1 MKINKLIYPLEPRIM
16 LDGAAAVDVIDNV
29 DDILQIKKTQ
39 TTDSIKFIE
48 QAKETSLPFVNVER
62 DQRDQKNRNIVFIDA
77 AVQDYQTLVNAFDAE
92 TEVHII
98 QSNQDGFLE
107 MQNYLVQENDVD
119 AIHIIGHGSA
129 GQIAFGTALLNESTL
144 EEYKSSLSIIGASLT
159 ADGDILFYGCNIA
172 DGKTG
177 ETLINQIATI
187 TNADIAA
194 SDDVTGQGGD
204 WDLEKHTGIIETKNI
219 VVEDYKYALDSYGV
233 DSIDS
238 SVVAVHNATNFEAR
252 WSGDSTNRDGQRDP
266 GGQLRFILSQERASV
281 TSGTGRLSFDY
292 GVAVSSFTPSTSN
305 PVHVYMLFSNDYTN
319 NASRRNSPRTGVVTF
334 DNEILGVFSQPSK
347 TIAMTG
353 ISKSGAT
360 YPTSSSSQFGK
371 RDLEY
376 NNSNPPGQS
385 GNGDWFAISNSN
397 KTITIGTKNGYKGDF
412 VRIITRAPVSN
423 NAPAGNNDAGYINED
438 ATLSVSNG
446 ASANDSTPDTSG
458 EHTGDVL
465 LNDTDADSDTL
476 TVTAISGGSLGSA
489 LRGTYGQIT
498 LYSNGSYTYV
508 ANQNAADALDPGD
521 TATDTFTYTVSDGTD
536 TDTATITITIAGLND
551 NITAV
556 NHTEAVNEDKLVY
569 RTTSSPKELDHDA
582 TDPDGDD
589 ASGSF
594 TITAIRTG
602 RESGSGTA
610 GSIGTLLIGTYGQL
624 TVNSDGSY
632 RYRASTSGA
641 DGLSAGATAIDYFTY
656 TVQDHSGGDTDTAEI
671 AITVTGVG
679 PQAVNDT
686 GSVNENA
693 TLSKN
698 EAQGVISNDDD
709 NASYDSESLA
719 VTAIRAGAESGSG
732 TSGTVGSALT
742 GTYGVLTI
750 AADGSYSYVANTAA
764 AEALDANDEVTDVFT
779 YTVSDDADV
788 NSDTGQITIT
798 ITGVDDDPTGVNDT
812 GSVNEDATLSV
823 NTSSGVL
830 SNDTDADDSS
840 SLSVSAIS
848 SGTVGQAKNG
858 TYGALTLNA
867 NGSYT
872 YVANQSGADGLAAGA
887 TATDTFTYT
896 VSDGAGTTDTA
907 TLTITVTG
915 IGPQGVDDTGSVN
928 EDATLTVN
936 AANGVVGNDDD
947 NSSYD
952 SESLAVTAIRA
963 GAESGS
969 GTAGSIGSALTGTYG
984 QLTIAADG
992 SYSYVAN
999 QDTTDTLDAGD
1010 TVTDTFTYTVK
1021 DDSDKNADTA
1031 ELVITV
1037 TGVDDDPTGV
1047 NDTGSVNEDATLSV
1061 NTSSGVL
1068 SNDTDADDASSLS
1081 VSAISGGTVGSAL
1094 TGDYGDLTLNANG
1107 SYTYVANH
1115 DDADALDPGDTDTDV
1130 FTYTVSDGAGTT
1142 DTATLTITVTGVNDD
1157 IVAVDDTDAVT
1168 ENGSLN
1174 RSTSDAQELDH
1185 DDTDADGDDAS
1196 GSFTITAIRT
1206 GAESGSGTAGTV
1218 GQALTGTYGV
1228 LTVASTGAYTYAA
1241 NTNASE
1247 ALDVGETVTDI
1258 FTYTVRDHSSGDTDT
1273 AQLTITVTGAND
1285 DITAVNDT
1293 DALTAGSTV
1302 SRTTSDTQELD
1313 HDDTDVDDDDVPG
1326 NFTIT
1331 AIRLGATEGS
1341 GTAKTLGSAFTTNYG
1356 TVTINA
1362 DGSYTYVAD
1371 QSGSTNLNNG
1381 TTATDS
1387 FNYTV
1392 RDHAS
1397 GDTDTATLVITITG
1411 TANTAP
1417 EATNDTGY
1425 IVEDGTLS
1433 VGDGG
1438 SAVTG
1443 SDSNNNNESGD
1454 TTGDVLVGDTDADSD
1469 TLTVSAI
1476 SGGSVG
1482 SGVTG
1487 TYGTLTIQSNGSYE
1501 YVADQ
1506 SAADTLDAG
1515 DEVTDVFTYTV
1526 SDGND
1531 GTDTATLTFT
1541 ILGIDDDPV
1550 GVNDTGY
1557 INEDATL
1564 TVNDGGSAVTG
1575 SDSNNNNESAD
1586 TTGDVLANDTDADG
1600 SSSLTV
1606 SAISGGTV
1614 GQALT
1619 GTYGTLTLNAN
1630 GSYTYVTNQSG
1641 ADGLAADATATDT
1654 FTYTVS
1660 DGAGT
1665 TDTAT
1670 LTITVKGVGPAA
1682 TNDTGSVNED
1692 ATLSVNSGSGVTSN
1706 DTGGDTESL
1715 ELTNIRT
1722 GTESGSG
1729 TSGSVG
1735 SALTG
1740 TYGQLTI
1747 AADGSYTY
1755 VANQN
1760 AADAL
1765 DPGET
1770 ATDTFTY
1777 TVKDDDNKNADTGE
1791 IVITITGVN
1800 DDITAVDDTD
1810 TVTAGTTITR
1820 STSDTQEL
1828 DHDDTDPDADDVS
1841 GSFTVTAIRTG
1852 TESGSGANK
1861 TVGSSFTTNYGT
1873 VTINAD
1879 GSYTYAADQSGAI
1892 ALDDGATA
1900 IDYFTYTVR
1909 DHSSGDTDTGQ
1920 LAITVTGV
1928 NEAPVGVNDTGVV
1941 NEDATLSLSAGN
1953 GTLSNDTDADSD
1965 ALSVTALSGGSV
1977 GSAMTGTYGTLTLN
1991 SNGSYAYVADQNA
2004 ADALDAGDT
2013 VTDTFT
2019 YTVSDGTATDT
2030 ATLSITISGE
2040 NDDIIA
2046 IDDTDSVNEDET
2058 INRTVNDAQ
2067 ELDADDTDADTDDIQ
2082 GSFTITAIRT
2092 GTESGT
2098 GTSGTIGQTLTGTYG
2113 TLTVNADG
2121 SYTYVADQNAAD
2133 SLTTGTTGVDTF
2145 TYTVSDGTDT
2155 DTAQISFTVTGIND
2169 NSPVAVNDSD
2179 SVNRDATIER
2189 AAGST
2194 FDINADDTDTDGDSL
2209 TISEIRVGQTEGG
2222 GASGTIGSA
2231 LVGTYGT
2238 LTLNSDGSYT
2248 YAADQDSINGL
2259 KRGDSVID
2267 YFNYTVSDGT
2277 NEDIGVIAITVNG
2290 ISDPPVPVDDTLA
2303 IDASA
2308 QTTKDS
2314 SSGVLVND
2322 TDPDGDTITVDS
2334 IRTGQEAG
2342 TGTTGTVGSVMTG
2355 EYGDLIINSD
2365 GSYTYQ
2371 ANNAKSLN
2379 PGETATDYFT
2389 YTATDTET
2397 TVPAQ
2402 ISITINGI
2410 NDPPEVIRPINV
2422 PTLLTGQNIVIKY
2435 RQAFNDPDFGSYD
2448 IAQYKVIDPESESE
2462 TSLPTGLYIE
2472 GNKIKGKI
2480 KTSGDYSITLRA
2492 IDGAGL
2498 YVDHTFTIK
2507 VVPAVNEISKSAD
2520 NEKPVKLKTIKVK
2533 PKKDFELNL
2542 AAFDNSDIPQV
2553 DEMVLE
2559 KKLTFNGGMKVLNVI
2574 AQETQTTNELN
2585 VEVMVNDDNRQDV
2598 ESYSGLLSDGKPLPE
2613 WVKVN
2618 PDTGETSA
2626 TMPDDIDNV
2635 EVQVIA
2641 LDKDGTVRDINIVLD
2656 KPVIKNDSQILRN
2669 DSNLFQGENIFV
2681 DGENKVTF
2689 VDDTIDRAARNSIE
2703 LNKARDEIDFMANL
2717 KLGNIAFSEGQ
2728 YSINFIDDNKS
2739 NVSNYRIELD
2749 SGKSIPM
2756 WLSLNNKTGEILAT
2770 PPSDE
2775 KVISIKL
2782 IAEDED
2788 GTERTIEVDI
2798 DFEEVLQSQ
2807 EDLSYVPLNNQINE
2821 IVTSADNYGERLI
2834 NQLG

>member
-39 TTDSIKFIE
+39 TTDGIKFIE
-48 QAKETSLPFVNVER
+48 KAKDTSLPFVNVER
-62 DQRDQKNRNIVFIDA
+62 DQRDQKNKNIVFIDA
-77 AVQDYQTLVNAFDAE
+77 AVQDYQTLVNAFDVE
-92 TEVHII
+92 TEVHIV
-98 QSNQDGFLE
+98 QSNQDGFLV
-107 MQNYLVQENDVD
+107 MQNYLAQVNDVD

-144 EEYKSSLSIIGASLT
+144 EDYKSSLSTIGASLT

-172 DGKTG
+172 DGRTG

-219 VVEDYKYALDSYGV
+219 VVANYAHSLANGV
-233 DSIDS
+233 A
-238 SVVAVHNATNFEAR
+238 SVDADVVELHSATNFRAR
-252 WSGDSTNRDGQRDP
+252 WSGTNA
-266 GGQLRFILSQERASV
+266 GGQQDSSSDRFILTQERADV
-281 TSGTGRLSFDY
+281 TGGAGTLSFDY
-292 GVAVSSFTPSTSN
+292 AVAASSHTPSTDN
-305 PVHVYMLFSNDYTN
+305 PVHVYLLFSNDDTDSN
-319 NASRRNSPRTGVVTF
+319 SRRTGSRTGVVTF
-334 DNEILGVFSQPSK
+334 ENEILGIFTQPTN

-360 YPTSSSSQFGK
+360 YPTSSSPKIGM

-376 NNSNPPGQS
+376 NNSNPPGTQ
-385 GNGDWFAISNSN
+385 GTKDWFRVYNSN
-397 KTITIGTKNGYKGDF
+397 KSVEIGTKNGLKGDF
-412 VRIITRAPVSN
+412 IRIITRAPVSN
-423 NAPAGNNDAGYINED
+423 NAPVGNNDAGYINED

-446 ASANDSTPDTSG
+446 ASANDSTPDASG

-476 TVTAISGGSLGSA
+476 TVSAISGGSLGSA
-489 LRGTYGQIT
+489 LTGTYGQIT
-498 LYSNGSYTYV
+498 LYSNGSYSYV
-508 ANQNAADALDPGD
+508 ANQDAADALDPGD
-521 TATDTFTYTVSDGTD
+521 TVTDTFTYTVSDGTD

-551 NITAV
+551 DITAV
-556 NHTEAVNEDKLVY
+556 NDTDAVNEDKTIS
-569 RTTSSPKELDHDA
+569 RSTSDVQELDHDDS
-582 TDPDGDD
+582 DPDGDD

-602 RESGSGTA
+602 RETGSGTSGTV
-610 GSIGTLLIGTYGQL
+610 GSALTGTYGVL
-624 TVNSDGSY
+624 TVNSNGSY
-632 RYRASTSGA
+632 SYAASTSGA

-656 TVQDHSGGDTDTAEI
+656 TVQDHSGGDTDTAEL

-686 GSVNENA
+686 GAVNENA

-709 NASYDSESLA
+709 DASYDSESLA
-719 VTAIRAGAESGSG
+719 VTGIRTGTESGSG

-798 ITGVDDDPTGVNDT
+798 ITGVDDDPVGVNDT
-812 GSVNEDATLSV
+812 GAVNEDATLSV
-823 NTSSGVL
+823 NTASGVL
-830 SNDTDADDSS
+830 SNDTDADDSA
-840 SLSVSAIS
+840 SLTVSAIS

-858 TYGALTLNA
+858 TYGALTLNS

-915 IGPQGVDDTGSVN
+915 IGPLAVDDTGSVN
-928 EDATLTVN
+928 EDATLSVN
-936 AANGVVGNDDD
+936 EASGVISNDDD

-952 SESLAVTAIRA
+952 SESLAITGIRT

-969 GTAGSIGSALTGTYG
+969 GTSGSVGSALTGTYG

-992 SYSYVAN
+992 SYEYVAN
-999 QDTTDTLDAGD
+999 QNAADTLDPGETA
-1010 TVTDTFTYTVK
+1010 TDTFTYTVK
-1021 DDSDKNADTA
+1021 DDDNKNADTG
-1031 ELVITV
+1031 EIVITV
-1037 TGVDDDPTGV
+1037 TG
-1047 NDTGSVNEDATLSV
+1047 
-1061 NTSSGVL
+1061 
-1068 SNDTDADDASSLS
+1068 
-1081 VSAISGGTVGSAL
+1081 I
-1094 TGDYGDLTLNANG
+1094 
-1107 SYTYVANH
+1107 
-1115 DDADALDPGDTDTDV
+1115 
-1130 FTYTVSDGAGTT
+1130 
-1142 DTATLTITVTGVNDD
+1142 
-1157 IVAVDDTDAVT
+1157 
-1168 ENGSLN
+1168 
-1174 RSTSDAQELDH
+1174 
-1185 DDTDADGDDAS
+1185 
-1196 GSFTITAIRT
+1196 
-1206 GAESGSGTAGTV
+1206 
-1218 GQALTGTYGV
+1218 
-1228 LTVASTGAYTYAA
+1228 
-1241 NTNASE
+1241 
-1247 ALDVGETVTDI
+1247 
-1258 FTYTVRDHSSGDTDT
+1258 
-1273 AQLTITVTGAND
+1273 ND

-1293 DALTAGSTV
+1293 DAVNAGATI
-1302 SRTTSDTQELD
+1302 SRSESDAQELD
-1313 HDDTDVDDDDVPG
+1313 QDDTDDDGDDVPG
-1326 NFTIT
+1326 AFTIT
-1331 AIRLGATEGS
+1331 AIRTGATEGS
-1341 GTAKTLGSAFTTNYG
+1341 GTAKTIGQAFTTTYG
-1356 TVTINA
+1356 TLTVNA
-1362 DGSYTYVAD
+1362 NGTYTYAAD
-1371 QSGSTNLNNG
+1371 QNGSTSLSNG
-1381 TTATDS
+1381 ATATDS

-1392 RDHAS
+1392 RDHDS
-1397 GDTDTATLVITITG
+1397 GDTDDATLVITITG
-1411 TANTAP
+1411 STNNAP
-1417 EATNDTGY
+1417 VASNDTGY
-1425 IVEDGTLS
+1425 IVEDGTLT

-1454 TTGDVLVGDTDADSD
+1454 TTGDVLVGDTDADGD

-1482 SGVTG
+1482 SAVTG

-1515 DEVTDVFTYTV
+1515 DTVTDVFTYTV

-1541 ILGIDDDPV
+1541 ILGVDDDPV

-1630 GSYTYVTNQSG
+1630 GSYTYVANQSG

-1670 LTITVKGVGPAA
+1670 LTITVKGVGPTA

-1692 ATLSVNSGSGVTSN
+1692 ATLSVNAGSGVTSN

-1715 ELTNIRT
+1715 EVTNIRT

-1735 SALTG
+1735 TALTG
-1740 TYGQLTI
+1740 TYGELTI
-1747 AADGSYTY
+1747 NADGSYTY

-1791 IVITITGVN
+1791 IVITVTGVN
-1800 DDITAVDDTD
+1800 D
-1810 TVTAGTTITR
+1810 
-1820 STSDTQEL
+1820 E
-1828 DHDDTDPDADDVS
+1828 
-1841 GSFTVTAIRTG
+1841 
-1852 TESGSGANK
+1852 
-1861 TVGSSFTTNYGT
+1861 
-1873 VTINAD
+1873 
-1879 GSYTYAADQSGAI
+1879 
-1892 ALDDGATA
+1892 
-1900 IDYFTYTVR
+1900 
-1909 DHSSGDTDTGQ
+1909 
-1920 LAITVTGV
+1920 
-1928 NEAPVGVNDTGVV
+1928 
-1941 NEDATLSLSAGN
+1941 
-1953 GTLSNDTDADSD
+1953 
-1965 ALSVTALSGGSV
+1965 
-1977 GSAMTGTYGTLTLN
+1977 
-1991 SNGSYAYVADQNA
+1991 
-2004 ADALDAGDT
+2004 
-2013 VTDTFT
+2013 
-2019 YTVSDGTATDT
+2019 
-2030 ATLSITISGE
+2030 
-2040 NDDIIA
+2040 IIA
-2046 IDDTDSVNEDET
+2046 VDDTDSVNEDAT
-2058 INRTVNDAQ
+2058 ISRSTSDAQ
-2067 ELDADDTDADTDDIQ
+2067 ELDADDTDADGDDVP
-2082 GSFTITAIRT
+2082 GAFTITAIRT
-2092 GTESGT
+2092 GSESGS
-2098 GTSGTIGQTLTGTYG
+2098 GTSGTIGQALTGTYG

-2133 SLTTGTTGVDTF
+2133 SIVTGQTATDTF
-2145 TYTVSDGTDT
+2145 TYTVRDHSSGDT
-2155 DTAQISFTVTGIND
+2155 DTAELVFTVTGIND
-2169 NSPVAVNDSD
+2169 ENPVAVDDTD

-2189 AAGST
+2189 AAGSS
-2194 FDINADDTDTDGDSL
+2194 FDINADDTDADGDSL
-2209 TISEIRVGQTEGG
+2209 TITGIRVGQTEGG
-2222 GASGTIGSA
+2222 GASGTVGSA

-2248 YAADQDSINGL
+2248 YAADQDAANSL
-2259 KRGDSVID
+2259 KRGDSAID

-2277 NEDIGVIAITVNG
+2277 NEDIGVIAITING

-2308 QTTKDS
+2308 QTTKNS

-2334 IRTGQEAG
+2334 IRTGQESG
-2342 TGTTGTVGSVMTG
+2342 TGTTGTVGSVITG
-2355 EYGDLIINSD
+2355 TYGDLTINSD

-2371 ANNAKSLN
+2371 ANNAKSVN
-2379 PGETATDYFT
+2379 PGDTVTDYFT

-2397 TVPAQ
+2397 SVPAQ
-2402 ISITINGI
+2402 ISITVTGI
-2410 NDPPEVIRPINV
+2410 NDRPEVISPISV
-2422 PTLLTGQNIVIKY
+2422 PTLITGQNVVIKY
-2435 RQAFNDPDFGSYD
+2435 TQAFDDPDSGSYD
-2448 IAQYKVIDPESESE
+2448 ITEYKVIDPESEQE

-2472 GNKIKGKI
+2472 GNKLKGKI
-2480 KTSGDYSITLRA
+2480 KTPGDYSITLRA

-2507 VVPAVNEISKSAD
+2507 VIPSPAEVSETAA

-2533 PKKDFELNL
+2533 PKKDLELSL
-2542 AAFDNSDIPQV
+2542 AAFDNSDIPQI
-2553 DEMVLE
+2553 DETVLE
-2559 KKLTFNGGMKVLNVI
+2559 KKLTFNGGMKVLNVV
-2574 AQETQTTNELN
+2574 AQETQTTNELQ

-2598 ESYSGLLSDGKPLPE
+2598 ESYSGLLSDGTPLPE

-2626 TMPDDIDNV
+2626 AMPDDIDNV

-2656 KPVIKNDSQILRN
+2656 KPAIKNDDKILRN

-2689 VDDTIDRAARNSIE
+2689 VDDTIDRAARNIIE
-2703 LNKARDEIDFMANL
+2703 LNKAQDEIDFTANL

-2728 YSINFIDDNKS
+2728 YSINFIDDNKA

-2749 SGKSIPM
+2749 SGKSIPS

-2775 KVISIKL
+2775 KVIGIKL

-2807 EDLSYVPLNNQINE
+2807 DNLSYVPLNDQINE

>member
-39 TTDSIKFIE
+39 TTDGIKFIE
-48 QAKETSLPFVNVER
+48 KAKDTSLPFVNVER
-62 DQRDQKNRNIVFIDA
+62 DQRDQKNKNIVFIDA
-77 AVQDYQTLVNAFDAE
+77 AVQDYQTLVNAFDVE
-92 TEVHII
+92 TEVHIV
-98 QSNQDGFLE
+98 QSNQDGFLV
-107 MQNYLVQENDVD
+107 MQNYLAQVNDVD

-144 EEYKSSLSIIGASLT
+144 EDYKSSLSTIGASLT

-172 DGKTG
+172 DGRTG

-219 VVEDYKYALDSYGV
+219 VVANYAHSLANGV
-233 DSIDS
+233 A
-238 SVVAVHNATNFEAR
+238 SVDADVVELHSATNFRAR
-252 WSGDSTNRDGQRDP
+252 WSGTNA
-266 GGQLRFILSQERASV
+266 GGQQDSSSDRFILTQERADV
-281 TSGTGRLSFDY
+281 TGGAGTLSFDY
-292 GVAVSSFTPSTSN
+292 AVAASSHTPSTDN
-305 PVHVYMLFSNDYTN
+305 PVHVYLLFSNDDTDSN
-319 NASRRNSPRTGVVTF
+319 SRRTGSRTGVVTF
-334 DNEILGVFSQPSK
+334 ENEILGIFTQPTN

-360 YPTSSSSQFGK
+360 YPTSSSPKIGM

-376 NNSNPPGQS
+376 NNSNPPGTQ
-385 GNGDWFAISNSN
+385 GNKDWFRVYNSN
-397 KTITIGTKNGYKGDF
+397 KSVEIGTKNGLKGDF
-412 VRIITRAPVSN
+412 IRIITRAPVSN
-423 NAPAGNNDAGYINED
+423 NAPVGNNDAGYINED

-446 ASANDSTPDTSG
+446 ASANDSTPDASG

-476 TVTAISGGSLGSA
+476 TVSAISGGSLGSA
-489 LRGTYGQIT
+489 LTGTYGQIT
-498 LYSNGSYTYV
+498 LYSNGSYSYV
-508 ANQNAADALDPGD
+508 ANQDAADALDPGD
-521 TATDTFTYTVSDGTD
+521 TVTDTFTYTVSDGTD

-551 NITAV
+551 DITAV
-556 NHTEAVNEDKLVY
+556 NDTDAVNEDKTIS
-569 RTTSSPKELDHDA
+569 RSTSDVQELDHDDS
-582 TDPDGDD
+582 DPDGDD

-602 RESGSGTA
+602 RETGSGTSGTV
-610 GSIGTLLIGTYGQL
+610 GSALTGTYGVL
-624 TVNSDGSY
+624 TVNSNGSY
-632 RYRASTSGA
+632 SYAASTSGA

-656 TVQDHSGGDTDTAEI
+656 TVQDHSGGDTDTAEL

-709 NASYDSESLA
+709 DASYDSESLA
-719 VTAIRAGAESGSG
+719 VTGIRTGTESGSG

-798 ITGVDDDPTGVNDT
+798 ITGVDDDPVGVNDT
-812 GSVNEDATLSV
+812 GAVNEDATLSV
-823 NTSSGVL
+823 NTASGVL
-830 SNDTDADDSS
+830 SNDTDADDSA
-840 SLSVSAIS
+840 SLTVSAIS

-858 TYGALTLNA
+858 TYGALTLNS

-915 IGPQGVDDTGSVN
+915 IGPQAVDDTGAVN
-928 EDATLTVN
+928 EDATLSVN
-936 AANGVVGNDDD
+936 EGSGVISNDDD

-952 SESLAVTAIRA
+952 SESLAITGIRT

-969 GTAGSIGSALTGTYG
+969 GTSGSVGSALTGTYG

-992 SYSYVAN
+992 SYEYVAN
-999 QDTTDTLDAGD
+999 QNAADALDPGETA
-1010 TVTDTFTYTVK
+1010 TDTFTYTVK
-1021 DDSDKNADTA
+1021 DDDNKNADTG
-1031 ELVITV
+1031 EIVITV
-1037 TGVDDDPTGV
+1037 TG
-1047 NDTGSVNEDATLSV
+1047 
-1061 NTSSGVL
+1061 
-1068 SNDTDADDASSLS
+1068 
-1081 VSAISGGTVGSAL
+1081 I
-1094 TGDYGDLTLNANG
+1094 
-1107 SYTYVANH
+1107 
-1115 DDADALDPGDTDTDV
+1115 
-1130 FTYTVSDGAGTT
+1130 
-1142 DTATLTITVTGVNDD
+1142 
-1157 IVAVDDTDAVT
+1157 
-1168 ENGSLN
+1168 
-1174 RSTSDAQELDH
+1174 
-1185 DDTDADGDDAS
+1185 
-1196 GSFTITAIRT
+1196 
-1206 GAESGSGTAGTV
+1206 
-1218 GQALTGTYGV
+1218 
-1228 LTVASTGAYTYAA
+1228 
-1241 NTNASE
+1241 
-1247 ALDVGETVTDI
+1247 
-1258 FTYTVRDHSSGDTDT
+1258 
-1273 AQLTITVTGAND
+1273 ND

-1293 DALTAGSTV
+1293 DAVNAGATI
-1302 SRTTSDTQELD
+1302 SRSESDAQELD
-1313 HDDTDVDDDDVPG
+1313 QDDTDDDGDDVPG
-1326 NFTIT
+1326 AFTIT
-1331 AIRLGATEGS
+1331 AIRTGATEGS
-1341 GTAKTLGSAFTTNYG
+1341 GTAKTIGQAFTTTYG
-1356 TVTINA
+1356 TLTVNA
-1362 DGSYTYVAD
+1362 NGTYTYAAD
-1371 QSGSTNLNNG
+1371 QNGSTSLSNG
-1381 TTATDS
+1381 ATATDS

-1392 RDHAS
+1392 RDHDS
-1397 GDTDTATLVITITG
+1397 GDTDDATLVITITG
-1411 TANTAP
+1411 SNNNAP
-1417 EATNDTGY
+1417 VASNDTGY
-1425 IVEDGTLS
+1425 IVEDGTLT

-1454 TTGDVLVGDTDADSD
+1454 TTGDVLVGDTDADGD

-1482 SGVTG
+1482 SAVTG

-1515 DEVTDVFTYTV
+1515 DTVTDVFTYTV

-1541 ILGIDDDPV
+1541 ILGVDDDPV

-1630 GSYTYVTNQSG
+1630 GSYTYVANQSG
-1641 ADGLAADATATDT
+1641 ADGLATDATATDT

-1670 LTITVKGVGPAA
+1670 LTITVKGVGPTA

-1692 ATLSVNSGSGVTSN
+1692 ATLSVNAGSGVTSN

-1715 ELTNIRT
+1715 EVTNIRT

-1735 SALTG
+1735 TALTG
-1740 TYGQLTI
+1740 TYGELTI
-1747 AADGSYTY
+1747 NADGSYTY

-1791 IVITITGVN
+1791 IVITVTGVN
-1800 DDITAVDDTD
+1800 DEIIAVDDTD
-1810 TVTAGTTITR
+1810 SVNEDATISR
-1820 STSDTQEL
+1820 STSDAQEL
-1828 DHDDTDPDADDVS
+1828 DADDTDADGDDVP
-1841 GSFTVTAIRTG
+1841 GAFTITAIRTG
-1852 TESGSGANK
+1852 SESGSGTSGTIGQAL
-1861 TVGSSFTTNYGT
+1861 TGTYGT
-1873 VTINAD
+1873 LTVNTD
-1879 GSYTYAADQSGAI
+1879 GSYTYVADQNAADSIVTGQT
-1892 ALDDGATA
+1892 AT
-1900 IDYFTYTVR
+1900 DTFTYTVR
-1909 DHSSGDTDTGQ
+1909 DHSSGDTDT
-1920 LAITVTGV
+1920 A
-1928 NEAPVGVNDTGVV
+1928 
-1941 NEDATLSLSAGN
+1941 
-1953 GTLSNDTDADSD
+1953 
-1965 ALSVTALSGGSV
+1965 
-1977 GSAMTGTYGTLTLN
+1977 
-1991 SNGSYAYVADQNA
+1991 
-2004 ADALDAGDT
+2004 
-2013 VTDTFT
+2013 
-2019 YTVSDGTATDT
+2019 
-2030 ATLSITISGE
+2030 
-2040 NDDIIA
+2040 
-2046 IDDTDSVNEDET
+2046 
-2058 INRTVNDAQ
+2058 
-2067 ELDADDTDADTDDIQ
+2067 EL
-2082 GSFTITAIRT
+2082 
-2092 GTESGT
+2092 
-2098 GTSGTIGQTLTGTYG
+2098 
-2113 TLTVNADG
+2113 V
-2121 SYTYVADQNAAD
+2121 
-2133 SLTTGTTGVDTF
+2133 
-2145 TYTVSDGTDT
+2145 
-2155 DTAQISFTVTGIND
+2155 FTVTGIND
-2169 NSPVAVNDSD
+2169 ENPVAVDDTD

-2189 AAGST
+2189 AAGSS
-2194 FDINADDTDTDGDSL
+2194 FDINADDTDADGDSL
-2209 TISEIRVGQTEGG
+2209 TITGIRVGQTEGG
-2222 GASGTIGSA
+2222 GASGTVGSA

-2248 YAADQDSINGL
+2248 YAADQDAANSL
-2259 KRGDSVID
+2259 KRGDSAID

-2277 NEDIGVIAITVNG
+2277 NEDIGVIAITING

-2308 QTTKDS
+2308 QTTKNS

-2334 IRTGQEAG
+2334 IRTGQESG
-2342 TGTTGTVGSVMTG
+2342 TGTTGTVGSVITG
-2355 EYGDLIINSD
+2355 TYGDLTINSD

-2371 ANNAKSLN
+2371 ANNAKSVN
-2379 PGETATDYFT
+2379 PGDTVTDYFT

-2397 TVPAQ
+2397 SVPAQ
-2402 ISITINGI
+2402 ISITVTGI
-2410 NDPPEVIRPINV
+2410 NDRPEVISPISV
-2422 PTLLTGQNIVIKY
+2422 PTLITGQNVVIKY
-2435 RQAFNDPDFGSYD
+2435 TQAFDDPDSGSYD
-2448 IAQYKVIDPESESE
+2448 ITEYKVIDPESEQE

-2472 GNKIKGKI
+2472 GNRLKGNI
-2480 KTSGDYSITLRA
+2480 KTPGDYSITLRA

-2507 VVPAVNEISKSAD
+2507 VIPSPADIPETAEN
-2520 NEKPVKLKTIKVK
+2520 KPVKLKTIKVK
-2533 PKKDFELNL
+2533 PKKDLELSL
-2542 AAFDNSDIPQV
+2542 AAFDNSDIPQI
-2553 DEMVLE
+2553 DETVLE
-2559 KKLTFNGGMKVLNVI
+2559 KKLTFNGGMKVLNVV
-2574 AQETQTTNELN
+2574 AQETQTTNELQ

-2598 ESYSGLLSDGKPLPE
+2598 ESYSGLLSDGTPLPE

-2626 TMPDDIDNV
+2626 AMPDDIDNV

-2656 KPVIKNDSQILRN
+2656 KPVIKNDDKILRN

-2689 VDDTIDRAARNSIE
+2689 VDDTIDRAARNIIE
-2703 LNKARDEIDFMANL
+2703 LNKAQDEIDFTANL

-2728 YSINFIDDNKS
+2728 YSINFIDDNKA

-2749 SGKSIPM
+2749 SGKSIPS

-2775 KVISIKL
+2775 KVIGIKL

-2807 EDLSYVPLNNQINE
+2807 DNLSYVPLNDQINE